1 MTFYKKRRHECL
13 EVSRKGFVMPRPMQE
28 GTNIYVEQKR
38 MEANFAMPIMEM
50 AKDYYEV
57 GYIISG
63 DRKTI
68 TPTATYR
75 CGAGSV
81 GFTPPFVYH
90 RTMPTSNEPYERVLI
105 KFTQNFINPFIQTVG
120 QNVLDQLYE
129 QKICCFSED
138 ATKRVEHMFL
148 EIVEEYEKNS
158 PYREFIL
165 QGMLFRLLLTI
176 YEERLPDSDIT
187 PNREPLTPPVMDA
200 IAFIENDFANSPTLE
215 EAAQVAGFSPAYFS
229 RLFSAQMGKSYSEY
243 LDNVKIR
250 HVQILLTGTKKTIME
265 IAEETGYCH
274 GNYLNSQFKKKVGM
288 TPGQYRKQHKGE

>member
-1 MTFYKKRRHECL
+1 
-13 EVSRKGFVMPRPMQE
+13 MPLPMQN
-28 GTNIYVEQKR
+28 GAQIYIERKK
-38 MEANFAMPIMEM
+38 MEASFAMPTMEM

-90 RTMPTSNEPYERVLI
+90 RTMPTSDMPYERVLI
-105 KFTQNFINPFIQTVG
+105 KFTQAFIAPFIQEVG
-120 QNVLDQLYE
+120 QKVLDQLYE
-129 QKICCFSED
+129 QKICIFSE
-138 ATKRVEHMFL
+138 TMTERIEQMFL
-148 EIVEEYEKNS
+148 DMVEEYEKS
-158 PYREFIL
+158 GPYREFIL

-176 YEERLPDSDIT
+176 YEEKLPDSDIT
-187 PNREPLTPPVMDA
+187 PNREPLTPPIMDA
-200 IAFIENDFANSPTLE
+200 IAFIENNFANNPTLE

-288 TPGQYRKQHKGE
+288 TPGQYRRQHRVNSTRLESERAGENDE

>member
-1 MTFYKKRRHECL
+1 
-13 EVSRKGFVMPRPMQE
+13 MPLPMQE
-28 GTNIYVEQKR
+28 GAQIYVERKK
-38 MEANFAMPIMEM
+38 MEASFAMPTMEM

-81 GFTPPFVYH
+81 GFTPPYVYH
-90 RTMPTSNEPYERVLI
+90 RTMPTSDMPYERVLI
-105 KFTQNFINPFIQTVG
+105 KFTQAFIKPFIQTVG
-120 QNVLDQLYE
+120 QKVLDQLYE
-129 QKICCFSED
+129 QKICCFSGET
-138 ATKRVEHMFL
+138 TKRVEHMFL
-148 EIVEEYEKNS
+148 EMVEEYEKNG

-176 YEERLPDSDIT
+176 YEEKLPDSDIT
-187 PNREPLTPPVMDA
+187 PNREQLTPPVMDA
-200 IAFIENDFANSPTLE
+200 IAFIENNFSNNPTLE
-215 EAAQVAGFSPAYFS
+215 KTAQVAGFSPAYFS

-250 HVQILLTGTKKTIME
+250 HAQILLTGTKKTIME

-288 TPGQYRKQHKGE
+288 TPGQYRRQHRANSARMESESAGENDE